1 MIWTDA
7 QWQSIYATG
16 QDVLVAAAA
25 GSGKTAVLVERI
37 IQKILRDG
45 IDVDRLLV
53 VTFTN
58 LSAREMK
65 HRVDQRIQEASI
77 ADPANAHLK
86 NQRIKIHQAQISTLH
101 SFCLKLIQQHYDVLN
116 IDPNFRTSSEAEN
129 ILLLEQTIDEV
140 IEQHYDILDP
150 AFIELTE
157 QLSSD
162 RSDDQFRMIIKQLYF
177 FSVANP
183 NPTNWL
189 DQLVTPYEEEA
200 QQAQLIQLLTDLSK
214 VFITAAYD
222 ALNKAYDLF
231 SMMDSVDKHLAVI
244 EDERRLM
251 GRVLEG
257 GFIDIPYLTGHEFGA
272 RLPNVTAKIKEANE
286 MMVDALEDA
295 KLQYKKY
302 KSLIDKVKSDY
313 FSREADDLK
322 ADMQQLAPRVK
333 YLARIVKDVMSEF
346 NRKKRS
352 KNILDFSDYEHFAL
366 QILTN
371 EDGSPSEI
379 AESYRQ
385 HFQEILVDEYQ
396 DTNRVQE
403 KILSCIKT
411 GDEHNG
417 NLFMVGDV
425 KQSIYKFRQADPS
438 LFIEKYQRFTIDGD
452 GTGRRIDL
460 SQNFRSRKEVL
471 STTNYIFKHMMD
483 EQVGEVK
490 YDEAAQLYYGAPY
503 DESDHPVNLKVLVEA
518 DQEHSDLTGSE
529 QEAHFIVEQ
538 VKDILEHQKVYD
550 MKTGSYRSAT
560 YKDIVILRT
569 QLWTSSQFTTSL

>member
-1 MIWTDA
+1 MYLLRT
-7 QWQSIYATG
+7 Q
-16 QDVLVAAAA
+16 A

-490 YDEAAQLYYGAPY
+490 YDEARQLYYGAPY

-560 YKDIVILRT
+560 YKDIVILERR
-569 QLWTSSQFTTSL
+569 LWTSSQFTTSI